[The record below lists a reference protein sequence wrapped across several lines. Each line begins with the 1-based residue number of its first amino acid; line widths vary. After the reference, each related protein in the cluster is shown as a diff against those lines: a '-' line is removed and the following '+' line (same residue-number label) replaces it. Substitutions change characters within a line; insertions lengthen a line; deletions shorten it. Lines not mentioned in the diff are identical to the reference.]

1 MKNSNKKAF
10 TLVEAMAALLVM
22 GIVTGGGVVTIS
34 NCLNSMINM
43 RLEEEAV
50 NLASENMEY
59 LLAKKQISEFVES
72 GTDEI
77 NPDLSWEI
85 GFEVAEFPSTG
96 KLWVRAFSTAS
107 YYNSENEYKEIQFED
122 WLMQLDDKEA
132 KLVEQQ
138 REEEQALLDE
148 ASKEDSPNSTS
159 QDSEEMLDETID
171 DVPTGSESSNPD
183 NIDFDELIKQIL
195 ENFGGA

>member
-22 GIVTGGGVVTIS
+22 GIVTGGVVVTIS